1 MLLQKESN
9 PALNTVTAYGDDY
22 IEINKIRYE
31 QSVYFRPEGD
41 IHHLSLNN
49 PSDFTTELLQ
59 TLTGVRPAAKNPM
72 AFLDGENTTLEN
84 PEQIEVLLI
93 GTGTKQHFL
102 PSPVIMDLLGIGI
115 GVEMMDSQAA
125 ARTYNI
131 LMSEG
136 RRVVAALLIDK

>member
-1 MLLQKESN
+1 MHIQKEVN

-22 IEINKIRYE
+22 IEINKTRHT
-31 QSVYFRPEGD
+31 QSIYFTPQGQ
-41 IHHLSLNN
+41 IHDLGIQS

-59 TLTGVRPAAKNPM
+59 KITGLEPVKADAM
-72 AFLDGENTTLEN
+72 AFLDNSGPAFHN

-93 GTGTKQHFL
+93 GTGLHQQFL
-102 PSPVIMDLLGIGI
+102 PPQLTHILLMARI
-115 GVEMMDSQAA
+115 GVEVMDSQAA

-136 RRVVAALLIDK
+136 RRVVAALVI